1 VIGDVPWPC
10 ARQARRWASAR
21 RKTRRTSLLE
31 GGRERLERWR
41 WDRGSRN
48 HDRPAP
54 SIKASPKAETIFP
67 PCSAVSSRSID
78 RDSAIVL
85 FFRLRAH
92 TFRRFSG
99 VASERAMSGGEAAC
113 ARFPVEHSWFL
124 NRARRRHWARE
135 WLSPLQ
141 DVGRIEKFGDGDG
154 ARSAAGIA
162 HGARTSGAR
171 ARKGHPPLWV
181 RGQAPVRGADLRGG
195 PAPTS
200 DRSGASDRRL
210 RGAHFIIRF
219 QTTRQASNGGGGEA
233 RGRVSSGNERAPKP
247 AAVRIEDRE
256 TRRGRAADAGLAS
269 DDRARTDRR
278 KHIRFRVD
286 FERARRPPLPTVATR
301 RRRAR
306 ESHASNPTRVGSSRA
321 RS

>member
-1 VIGDVPWPC
+1 MTG
-10 ARQARRWASAR
+10 RLLRSKRRSKPKRFFR
-21 RKTRRTSLLE
+21 RAPRFRR
-31 GGRERLERWR
+31 G
-41 WDRGSRN
+41 
-48 HDRPAP
+48 
-54 SIKASPKAETIFP
+54 
-67 PCSAVSSRSID
+67 RSIAI
-78 RDSAIVL
+78 RRLFYFSDSVPIR
-85 FFRLRAH
+85 FGDFRA
-92 TFRRFSG
+92 F
-99 VASERAMSGGEAAC
+99 ASERAMSGGEAAC

-124 NRARRRHWARE
+124 NRARRRLWERE

-171 ARKGHPPLWV
+171 ARKGHLPLWV

>member
-1 VIGDVPWPC
+1 LTRPAATRREASSIPGDSQGTGVSGGWQKVRPPSVGLRRLGRGCATATEGKQEGSDVIGDVPWPC

-124 NRARRRHWARE
+124 NRARRRLWARE
-135 WLSPLQ
+135 WLSPLCKTLA
-141 DVGRIEKFGDGDG
+141 GLRNLATET
-154 ARSAAGIA
+154 AR
-162 HGARTSGAR
+162 
-171 ARKGHPPLWV
+171 
-181 RGQAPVRGADLRGG
+181 
-195 PAPTS
+195 
-200 DRSGASDRRL
+200 DRRPVL
-210 RGAHFIIRF
+210 RTAL
-219 QTTRQASNGGGGEA
+219 
-233 RGRVSSGNERAPKP
+233 ERAERVLERDTRLCGY
-247 AAVRIEDRE
+247 AVRRLFGEL
-256 TRRGRAADAGLAS
+256 TCA
-269 DDRARTDRR
+269 
-278 KHIRFRVD
+278 VV
-286 FERARRPPLPTVATR
+286 PPPPAIGAEPRTVA
-301 RRRAR
+301 
-306 ESHASNPTRVGSSRA
+306 
-321 RS
+321 

>member
-1 VIGDVPWPC
+1 
-10 ARQARRWASAR
+10 
-21 RKTRRTSLLE
+21 
-31 GGRERLERWR
+31 
-41 WDRGSRN
+41 
-48 HDRPAP
+48 
-54 SIKASPKAETIFP
+54 
-67 PCSAVSSRSID
+67 
-78 RDSAIVL
+78 
-85 FFRLRAH
+85 
-92 TFRRFSG
+92 
-99 VASERAMSGGEAAC
+99 MSGGEAAC

-124 NRARRRHWARE
+124 NRARRRLWARE

-171 ARKGHPPLWV
+171 ARKGHLPLWV

-247 AAVRIEDRE
+247 AAVWIEDRE

-278 KHIRFRVD
+278 KHIRIRVD